1 MKHVLVIAYYF
12 PPLGL
17 SGVQRIAGFVR
28 HLPEYGWQ
36 PTVLTAKPAGY
47 FAHDNSLWAPI
58 QEAGIRIIQT
68 RSLDPTRFFRAG
80 STVRLPQE
88 SKRQVLAKVSNWVFV
103 PDNKLGWMPFA
114 VRAGLREATLQS
126 FSAIFSS
133 APPYTGHLVCRKI
146 ARRLGLPLIIDFRD
160 DWVGNPRHTYPTPL
174 HRQLHVRLEQQV
186 LQRASA
192 VTTINRPILDE
203 LQTRHEHLNIPGHVI
218 PHGYED
224 QRASAATRTNHK
236 NQLCIVYTGVFYD
249 AQTPE
254 YFLRGLR
261 EFLIQHPDMRN
272 RVSAIFAGLVPEY
285 FARLVRSLELEQV
298 VQYVGYLEHSSV
310 VPLQQKADILWMTI
324 GSRPGASQISTGKLF
339 EYMGTRKPILAL
351 VPPGAASDMLHRYGA
366 AYIVSP
372 EDVNQATQALSR
384 IRNDWRDQ
392 CFPKPDEAF
401 VSTFSRKHLTQ
412 KLSDVLNTIVQAKAT
427 ELN

>member
-1 MKHVLVIAYYF
+1 MKQVLVVAYYF

-28 HLPEYGWQ
+28 HLSEYGWK

-68 RSLDPTRFFRAG
+68 RSLDPTRFFQAG
-80 STVRLPQE
+80 TTVRLPRE
-88 SKRQVLAKVSNWVFV
+88 SKRQVLASISNWVFV

-114 VRAGLREATLQS
+114 VRAGLREASLQA

-133 APPYTGHLVCRKI
+133 APPYTGHLVGSKI
-146 ARRLGLPLIIDFRD
+146 ARRLELPLIVDFRD
-160 DWVGNPRHTYPTPL
+160 DWVGNPRHIYPTPL
-174 HRQLHVRLEQQV
+174 HLQLHVRQERRI
-186 LQRASA
+186 LQNASA
-192 VTTINRPILDE
+192 VTTINSPILDG
-203 LQTRHEHLNIPGHVI
+203 LQARHKHLKIPGHVI
-218 PHGYED
+218 PHGYEEQHRD
-224 QRASAATRTNHK
+224 SSEIRKNHK
-236 NQLCIVYTGVFYD
+236 NKLRLVYTGVFYD

-261 EFLIQHPDMRN
+261 AFLIQNPDMRKQ
-272 RVSAIFAGLVPEY
+272 VSAIFAGLVPDY
-285 FARLVRSLELEQV
+285 FARLVRSLKLEQV
-298 VQYVGYLEHSSV
+298 VQYVGYLEHSGV
-310 VPLQQKADILWMTI
+310 VALQQKADILWMTI
-324 GSRPGASQISTGKLF
+324 GNRPGASQISTGKLF

-351 VPPGAASDMLHRYGA
+351 VPPGAARDTLHRYGA

-372 EDVNQATQALSR
+372 EDTNQATQALNR
-384 IRNDWRDQ
+384 IRNDWRDH

-401 VSTFSRKHLTQ
+401 VSTLGRKHLT
-412 KLSDVLNTIVQAKAT
+412 KELSDVLNTVVQA
-427 ELN
+427 

>member
-1 MKHVLVIAYYF
+1 MKHVLVLAYYF

-28 HLPEYGWQ
+28 HLPEHGWQ

-47 FAHDNSLWAPI
+47 FAHDDSLWAPI
-58 QEAGIRIIQT
+58 QEAGIRTIQT

-80 STVRLPQE
+80 STVKLPRE
-88 SKRQVLAKVSNWVFV
+88 SRRQVLASVSNWVFV

-114 VRAGLREATLQS
+114 VRAGLREATFQS
-126 FSAIFSS
+126 FSAVFSS
-133 APPYTGHLVCRKI
+133 APPYTSHLVGRKI

-160 DWVGNPRHTYPTPL
+160 DWVGNPRHFYPTPL
-174 HRQLHVRLEQQV
+174 HRQLHVRQERQV

-192 VTTINRPILDE
+192 VTTINRPILDG
-203 LQTRHEHLNIPGHVI
+203 LRTRHKHLRIPGYVI
-218 PHGYED
+218 PHGYEE
-224 QRASAATRTNHK
+224 QHSSSVTRTNHK
-236 NQLCIVYTGVFYD
+236 NQLRFVYTGVFYD

-272 RVSAIFAGLVPEY
+272 RVSAIFAGLVPDY
-285 FARLVRSLELEQV
+285 FTRLVRNLKLEEV
-298 VQYVGYLEHSSV
+298 VQYVGYLEHDSV
-310 VPLQQKADILWMTI
+310 VALQRRADILWMTI
-324 GSRPGASQISTGKLF
+324 GSRLGASQISTGKLF

-351 VPPGAASDMLHRYGA
+351 VPPGAASDTLHRYKA

-372 EDVNQATQALSR
+372 EDVNKTTQALSR
-384 IRNDWRDQ
+384 IRNDWCDQ
-392 CFPKPDEAF
+392 RFPKPDEAF
-401 VSTFSRKHLTQ
+401 VSTLSRKHLTQ
-412 KLSDVLNTIVQAKAT
+412 KLSDVLNTIVQV
-427 ELN
+427 

>member
-1 MKHVLVIAYYF
+1 MKHVLVLAYYF

-28 HLPEYGWQ
+28 HLPEHGWQ

-47 FAHDNSLWAPI
+47 FAHDDSLWAPI
-58 QEAGIRIIQT
+58 KEAGIRTIQT

-80 STVRLPQE
+80 STVKLPRE
-88 SKRQVLAKVSNWVFV
+88 SRRQVLASVSNWVFV

-126 FSAIFSS
+126 FSAVFSS
-133 APPYTGHLVCRKI
+133 APPYTGHLVGRKI
-146 ARRLGLPLIIDFRD
+146 ARRLGLPLIVDFRD
-160 DWVGNPRHTYPTPL
+160 DWVGNPRHFYPTPL
-174 HRQLHVRLEQQV
+174 HRKLHGRQERQV

-192 VTTINRPILDE
+192 VTTINRPILDG
-203 LQTRHEHLNIPGHVI
+203 LQTRHKHLRFPGYVI
-218 PHGYED
+218 PHGYEE
-224 QRASAATRTNHK
+224 QHPSSVTRTNHK
-236 NQLCIVYTGVFYD
+236 NQLRFVYTGVFYD

-261 EFLIQHPDMRN
+261 EFLTQHPDMRN
-272 RVSAIFAGLVPEY
+272 RVSAIFAGLVPDY
-285 FARLVRSLELEQV
+285 FARLVRNLKLEQV
-298 VQYVGYLEHSSV
+298 VQYVGYLEHDSV
-310 VPLQQKADILWMTI
+310 VALQQKADILWMTI

-351 VPPGAASDMLHRYGA
+351 VPPGAASNTLHRYKA

-372 EDVNQATQALSR
+372 EDVNQTTQALSR
-384 IRNDWRDQ
+384 IRNDWCDQ
-392 CFPKPDEAF
+392 RFPKPDEAF
-401 VSTFSRKHLTQ
+401 VSMLSRNHLTQ
-412 KLSDVLNTIVQAKAT
+412 KLSDVLNTIVQV
-427 ELN
+427 

>member
-1 MKHVLVIAYYF
+1 MKQVLVVAYYF

-28 HLPEYGWQ
+28 HLPEYGWK

-80 STVRLPQE
+80 STVKLPRE
-88 SKRQVLAKVSNWVFV
+88 SKRKVLASISNWVFV

-114 VRAGLREATLQS
+114 VRAGLREASLQA
-126 FSAIFSS
+126 FNAIFSS
-133 APPYTGHLVCRKI
+133 APPYTGHLVGSKI
-146 ARRLGLPLIIDFRD
+146 ARRLGLPLIVDFRD
-160 DWVGNPRHTYPTPL
+160 DWVGNPRHIYPTPP
-174 HRQLHVRLEQQV
+174 HRRLHVRQERRV
-186 LQRASA
+186 LQDASA
-192 VTTINRPILDE
+192 VTTINRPILDC
-203 LQTRHEHLNIPGHVI
+203 LQTRHKHLKIPGHVI
-218 PHGYED
+218 PHGYEE
-224 QRASAATRTNHK
+224 QHASTATRTNHRK
-236 NQLCIVYTGVFYD
+236 KLRLVHTGVFYD

-261 EFLIQHPDMRN
+261 EFLIQNPDMRK
-272 RVSAIFAGLVPEY
+272 RISAIFAGLVPDN
-285 FARLVRSLELEQV
+285 FARLVRSLKLEQV

-310 VPLQQKADILWMTI
+310 VALQQKADILWMTI
-324 GSRPGASQISTGKLF
+324 GSRPGASQISTGKLS

-351 VPPGAASDMLHRYGA
+351 VPPGAASDTLHRYRA

-372 EDVNQATQALSR
+372 EDINQATQALNR
-384 IRNDWRDQ
+384 IRNDWRNQ
-392 CFPKPDEAF
+392 CFPEPDEAF
-401 VSTFSRKHLTQ
+401 VSKLSRKHLTQ
-412 KLSDVLNTIVQAKAT
+412 RLSDALNTAVQG
-427 ELN
+427 

>member
-1 MKHVLVIAYYF
+1 MKHVLVVAYYF

-28 HLPEYGWQ
+28 HLPEYGWK

-47 FAHDNSLWAPI
+47 FAHDDSLWAPI

-80 STVRLPQE
+80 STVRLPRE
-88 SKRQVLAKVSNWVFV
+88 SNRQVLASISNWVFV

-114 VRAGLREATLQS
+114 VRAGLRGASLKP
-126 FSAIFSS
+126 FNAVFSS
-133 APPYTGHLVCRKI
+133 APPYTAHLVGSKI
-146 ARRLGLPLIIDFRD
+146 AQRLKLPLIVDFRD
-160 DWVGNPRHTYPTPL
+160 DWVGNPRHIYPTPL
-174 HRQLHVRLEQQV
+174 HRQLHVRQERRV
-186 LQRASA
+186 LQNASA
-192 VTTINRPILDE
+192 VTTINRPILDG
-203 LQTRHEHLNIPGHVI
+203 LQARHKHLEILGHVI
-218 PHGYED
+218 PHGYEE
-224 QRASAATRTNHK
+224 QRDSSVTRKNHENK
-236 NQLCIVYTGVFYD
+236 LRFVYTGVFYD

-261 EFLIQHPDMRN
+261 EFLIQHPEMRE
-272 RVSAIFAGLVPEY
+272 RVTAIFAGLVPDY
-285 FARLVRSLELEQV
+285 FARLVRSLKLEQV

-310 VPLQQKADILWMTI
+310 VALQQKADILWMTI

-351 VPPGAASDMLHRYGA
+351 VPRGAASDTLQRYRA
-366 AYIVSP
+366 AYVASP
-372 EDVNQATQALSR
+372 EDVNQATQALNR
-384 IRNDWRDQ
+384 IRNDWHDQ

-401 VSTFSRKHLTQ
+401 VSTLSRKHLTQ
-412 KLSDVLNTIVQAKAT
+412 RLSDALNIVVQA
-427 ELN
+427 

>member
-1 MKHVLVIAYYF
+1 MKHVLVVAYYF

-28 HLPEYGWQ
+28 HLSDYGWK

-47 FAHDNSLWAPI
+47 FAHDNSLWVPI
-58 QEAGIRIIQT
+58 QEAGIRIVQT

-88 SKRQVLAKVSNWVFV
+88 SKRQMLASVSNWVFV

-114 VRAGLREATLQS
+114 VRAGLRQATLQP
-126 FSAIFSS
+126 FTAIFSS
-133 APPYTGHLVCRKI
+133 APPYTGHLVGMKI
-146 ARRLGLPLIIDFRD
+146 ARRLGLPLVIDFRD
-160 DWVGNPRHTYPTPL
+160 DWVGNPRHIYPTAL
-174 HRQLHVRLEQQV
+174 HRQLHVRQERQV
-186 LQRASA
+186 LRHASA
-192 VTTINRPILDE
+192 VTTINRPILCG
-203 LQTRHEHLNIPGHVI
+203 LQTRQKPLQIPGHVI
-218 PHGYED
+218 PHGYEEYSD
-224 QRASAATRTNHK
+224 STITRTNHK
-236 NQLCIVYTGVFYD
+236 NKLRIVYTGVFYD

-254 YFLRGLR
+254 HFLRGLR
-261 EFLIQHPDMRN
+261 EFLIQNPDMRR
-272 RVSAIFAGLVPEY
+272 RVSAVFAGLVPDY

-298 VQYVGYLEHSSV
+298 VQYVGYLEHSGV
-310 VPLQQKADILWMTI
+310 VALQQKADILWLTI

-351 VPPGAASDMLHRYGA
+351 VPPGAARDTLQRYKA
-366 AYIVSP
+366 AYVVSP
-372 EDVNQATQALSR
+372 EDVNKATQALNR

-401 VSTFSRKHLTQ
+401 VSTLSRKYLTK
-412 KLSDVLNTIVQAKAT
+412 KLSDVLNSVV
-427 ELN
+427 